1 MEQEHRIT
9 YKAGITRT
17 PSDFL
22 CADGELAECINLATD
37 TEELKP
43 MVQPVVNMTNDK
55 LNEVHYIHNYNGL
68 KRYIYIYVED
78 GPVSARYHVYWGENV
93 NGTLTYQDELIED
106 SDPAPKISSIG
117 KTLIIADKTGMH
129 YFLWKN
135 NEYKD
140 MGELPAPE
148 FKFRMKKGTPM
159 EYYSQEVTTDTG
171 PQIVY
176 RLKLYKDRYVSNTGA
191 SDEIIYEED
200 TGLSAGRHPYIE
212 AKNQDAYNDLITGLY
227 GKNKKSI
234 ANKKMFCEPF
244 FVRTALEMY
253 DGTYTHISNP
263 ILMFPSVR
271 DNSIGLYVI
280 EENAMCMV
288 TEYGELMFTQTNKD
302 LGDWS
307 DIVKDVVIFASE
319 GVSIYDTT
327 SDQET
332 TGGNRDLI
340 DGIDFDGVI
349 ANAAGTSNYE
359 SISYSASDC
368 GKHVMARF
376 VNGSYIGSG
385 SIITGS
391 SFPLLVMKKKTDD
404 DILKDLK
411 SVSNFYLLCRVGL
424 KPTKAWT
431 STTKYIET
439 GVLPNL
445 INQDRLE
452 YDDYFSFC
460 KLSPSFIYA
469 YNSRLNLANVER
481 DFFEGFDFFMPFD
494 NTGGKD
500 YSIYVTIDT
509 DDGEVIVKHDV
520 EDTKQKM
527 GYYFYYPDTRAK
539 KVAIIWHDGG
549 TDRTVL
555 NTDLTEHPGL
565 HGAYYLAGL
574 PGASSLTPDTSGD
587 AETTVTQLQTERL
600 ANYVIQSEVNNP
612 WVYKAEGYNK
622 VAWGNVLAITAITQG
637 LSQGQHDPY
646 PLLVFTSVGIWN
658 MAVDKTGLYLDT
670 QAIGRDILL
679 NPSSVTQTD
688 NAVFFVSKKGLMVAE
703 PRNSRWVAFTCV
715 SERMNGATFNT
726 STLSPL
732 ATGTDWAGIVSACQ
746 TNRSFLEF
754 IRDPETFMAYDY
766 IDSRLLIIN
775 PDNTKYGFA
784 YAYNIPDG
792 TISKTVLPDRMINAV
807 NDYPDYLLQGY
818 NGKLYSFYEKPRE
831 EEVETRTLAFLLTR
845 PMKLAGPV
853 SQASLRQ
860 LMNVG
865 TWDKGTESNPLSC
878 VKTEVYVSSDQK
890 EWYNDIS
897 RFGAAARYYRLALY
911 IKMLPTE
918 RLSGTII
925 TEQQRRMNNMR

>member
-78 GPVSARYHVYWGENV
+78 GPVSAKYHVYWGENV
-93 NGTLTYQDELIED
+93 AGTLTYQDELIED

-129 YFLWKN
+129 YFLWKEN
-135 NEYKD
+135 QYKD
-140 MGELPAPE
+140 MGELPAPK
-148 FKFRMKKGTPM
+148 FKFRIKKGTPM
-159 EYYSQEVTTDTG
+159 EYFSVGEGNYK
-171 PQIVY
+171 
-176 RLKLYKDRYVSNTGA
+176 RLRFYKDRYVSNTGA
-191 SDEIIYEED
+191 SDEIIYETESD
-200 TGLSAGRHPYIE
+200 RHPYVD
-212 AKNQDAYNDLITGLY
+212 AKNQEAYNELIVGLY

-271 DNSIGLYVI
+271 DNSIGVYVT
-280 EENAMCMV
+280 EDNAVCMV
-288 TEYGELMFTQTNKD
+288 TEFGELMFTQTNQN

-307 DIVKDVVIFASE
+307 DIIKDVVIFASD
-319 GVSIYDTT
+319 GVSIYDTA

-332 TGGNRDLI
+332 KDSRRDLI

-359 SISYSASDC
+359 SISYTLSWGEKSTSWFDQ
-368 GKHVMARF
+368 
-376 VNGSYIGSG
+376 GSTIGNATYPVL
-385 SIITGS
+385 I
-391 SFPLLVMKKKTDD
+391 MKKKTDAE
-404 DILKDLK
+404 IIQDLK

-445 INQDRLE
+445 ITQERLE

-494 NTGGKD
+494 NTDEED

-549 TDRTVL
+549 TDTTVL

-726 STLSPL
+726 SSISPL

-831 EEVETRTLAFLLTR
+831 EEVEARTLAFLLTR

-865 TWDKGTESNPLSC
+865 TWDEGTSSNPLSC
-878 VKTEVYVSSDQK
+878 VKTEIYLSEDMK
-890 EWYNDIS
+890 NWYSDIS

-918 RLSGTII
+918 RLSGTIL
-925 TEQQRRMNNMR
+925 TEQPRRTNNMR